1 MSMHVR
7 ELLLT
12 QETALQINKYSKNT
26 RNFEQGPIQ
35 VNLPAL
41 RRKNKI
47 KIMIITNSRA
57 PPPFHTMHNQ
67 K

>member
-41 RRKNKI
+41 KRKK
-47 KIMIITNSRA
+47 K
-57 PPPFHTMHNQ
+57 
-67 K
+67 